1 MGRRHDEIQGFRPER
16 NLLSP
21 FGKCEYEIID
31 LGVPAEQRQP
41 GNGPRWRLKD
51 YFSKSSRLGT
61 EPWVAPPSTFR

>member
-31 LGVPAEQRQP
+31 LGAKTAGKWTEMEAEGLFQ
-41 GNGPRWRLKD
+41 
-51 YFSKSSRLGT
+51 
-61 EPWVAPPSTFR
+61 